1 MTATLKKIDTRPLA
15 KQNRWR
21 DNGIKKCADAQQ
33 EPPHIFFVSNNA
45 CCQATNF
52 CCDVTKSNSDVTKSN
67 SDVTKSN
74 SEETKTNRDKTGL
87 PT

>member
-1 MTATLKKIDTRPLA
+1 MTATLKKIDIRPLA

-33 EPPHIFFVSNNA
+33 EPQHIFFVSNNA

-67 SDVTKSN
+67 S
-74 SEETKTNRDKTGL
+74 EETKFNRE
-87 PT
+87 